1 MRHTR
6 RMALRKNA
14 DLLWPPLIVAL
25 VFVAYWPG
33 LGGGYI
39 FDDFPNIV
47 SNMALHVA
55 SLQWQEWVAATFSFQ
70 AGPLQRPLAMLS
82 FAVNHYFTGLDP
94 APMKAWNIALHA
106 LNALLVLGLLRS
118 LLAVSPEVSSVRQAW
133 GARVGAAIWALHPVN
148 LLAVLYIV
156 QRMESLSHLFVFA
169 GLWLYLHGRRQQLE
183 GQNGWPHVIAGLAG
197 GTILGL
203 LAKESA
209 ALLPLYA
216 FLLEVFVL
224 KFHCSTRKADRRL
237 QATYAIGLFLPAIV
251 GGTWL
256 LLGSLEPAAWASR
269 DYGMGERLLTQARVL
284 TDYLRWIIL
293 PDIGQLSLYHDD
305 YEVSRSL
312 LRPPSTLLA
321 ILLLA
326 SLVAVACWARLR
338 IPLLGLGIAWF
349 FAAHLLTGTFMPL
362 ELVYEHRNYFASLG
376 VVIAGTGLVFRAME
390 LPALR
395 LPAIAM
401 AAFVV
406 IGMLALTH
414 LRAREWS
421 DPLRFASSEASK
433 HPDSPRATYGL
444 AHTLAAASRFD
455 PDSPLFVPAQEAL
468 ERARHTDGSG
478 ISPRTALLAMHSQAG
493 TLPDPGLW
501 DEVISLLRRGPI
513 GPQQIGAIQALVSCA
528 REERCTFPP
537 ERMDSMFSSA
547 LSHARHPDLLALH
560 GDYLLNVRGQPTRA
574 LALWHE
580 AVERA
585 PSEGQY
591 RINLAKLLIALG
603 HDVEA
608 REQIATLRRMG
619 RFGQYAK
626 EADALTERME
636 QRGAAVT
643 ESED

>member
-1 MRHTR
+1 MD
-6 RMALRKNA
+6 LRKPSA
-14 DLLWPPLIVAL
+14 MLWPTLVVAL

-39 FDDFPNIV
+39 FDDYPNIV
-47 SNMALHVA
+47 SNTALHVA
-55 SLQWQEWVAATFSFQ
+55 SLQWQEWVTATFSFQ

-94 APMKAWNIALHA
+94 APMKAWNITLHA

-118 LLAVSPEVSSVRQAW
+118 LLAVSHQASAVRQAW
-133 GARVGAAIWALHPVN
+133 GARVGAAVWALHPVN
-148 LLAVLYIV
+148 LLAVLYVV

-169 GLWLYLHGRRQQLE
+169 GLWLYLHGRRRQLE
-183 GQNGWPHVIAGLAG
+183 GRNGWPHVIAGLAG
-197 GTILGL
+197 GTVLGL

-224 KFHCSTRKADRRL
+224 KFHGTGRKAGRRL

-256 LLGSLEPAAWASR
+256 LLGSLDPAAWASR

-284 TDYLRWIIL
+284 TDYLGWMVL

-321 ILLLA
+321 ILLLGC
-326 SLVAVACWARLR
+326 LIAVACWARR
-338 IPLLGLGIAWF
+338 RNPLLGLGIAWF

-376 VVIAGTGLVFRAME
+376 IVIAGTGLVFRAMD
-390 LPALR
+390 
-395 LPAIAM
+395 LPAIRRPAVAM
-401 AAFVV
+401 AVFIV

-421 DPLRFASSEASK
+421 DPFLFASSEASK

-444 AHTLAAASRFD
+444 AHTLAIASRFD

-468 ERARHTDGSG
+468 ERARRTDGSG
-478 ISPRTALLAMHSQAG
+478 ISPRTALVAMHSHAG
-493 TLPDPGLW
+493 TLPDPRLW
-501 DEVISLLRRGPI
+501 DEVISLLRQGPI
-513 GPQQIGAIQALVSCA
+513 GPQEVGAIQSLVMCA
-528 REERCTFPP
+528 REERCAFPA
-537 ERMDSMFSSA
+537 ERMESMLTAA
-547 LSHARHPDLLALH
+547 LAHGRHPDLLALH

-574 LALWHE
+574 LALWRE

-603 HDVEA
+603 HYVEA
-608 REQIATLRRMG
+608 REQIATLRSLG
-619 RFGQYAK
+619 RFGQYGK
-626 EADALTERME
+626 EADALTDRLEK
-636 QRGAAVT
+636 RGAAIT
-643 ESED
+643 ESDD

>member
-1 MRHTR
+1 
-6 RMALRKNA
+6 MALRKNA

-47 SNMALHVA
+47 SNTALHVA
-55 SLQWQEWVAATFSFQ
+55 SLQWQEWIAATFSFQ

-82 FAVNHYFTGLDP
+82 FAANHYFTGLDP

-148 LLAVLYIV
+148 LLAVLFIV

-183 GQNGWPHVIAGLAG
+183 GRNGWPHVMAGLAG

-224 KFHCSTRKADRRL
+224 KFHGSARKADRRL
-237 QATYAIGLFLPAIV
+237 QATYAIGLFLPAVV

-284 TDYLRWIIL
+284 TDYLRWMIL

-321 ILLLA
+321 ILFLA

-376 VVIAGTGLVFRAME
+376 VVIAGTGLVFQAME

-395 LPAIAM
+395 RPAIAM

-421 DPLRFASSEASK
+421 DPFRFASSEASK

-493 TLPDPGLW
+493 TLPDSSLW

-537 ERMDSMFSSA
+537 ERMDSMFASA
-547 LSHARHPDLLALH
+547 LSHGRHPDLLALH
-560 GDYLLNVRGQPTRA
+560 GDYLLNARGQPTHA
-574 LALWHE
+574 LVLWRE
-580 AVERA
+580 AVERS

-608 REQIATLRRMG
+608 REQIATLRSLG
-619 RFGQYAK
+619 RFGQYGK
-626 EADALTERME
+626 EADALTDRLE